1 MDFFVVKIAP
11 LCQMGHQ
18 RLRNSEQCVT
28 FQSIVKNTECPPSAH
43 RVWQHLLRPCWA
55 GNLWVPNTIK
65 HCGDQPCWCCTE
77 WPNGVYQIYFEEQN
91 VLQCSMEVL
100 SSLKFFQTRSNK
112 VSKRENIWSR
122 NNVWSCLIAKH
133 FLFGQGFTQV
143 EPLRIFY
150 KCCLNN

>member
-1 MDFFVVKIAP
+1 MPNGTPKTEELWTVLNVPKHSQEHWVP
-11 LCQMGHQ
+11 
-18 RLRNSEQCVT
+18 
-28 FQSIVKNTECPPSAH
+28 TECPPSVATSFKT
-43 RVWQHLLRPCWA
+43 LLS
-55 GNLWVPNTIK
+55 GKSLGTKHDQTLW
-65 HCGDQPCWCCTE
+65 
-77 WPNGVYQIYFEEQN
+77 WPTMLMLYWMAKRCLSNIFWRAKF
-91 VLQCSMEVL
+91 LQCSMEVL